1 MLCDELILLD
11 STMTYGDDDDEVVP
25 VFLIKGYKLTKIA
38 FFIENDIK
46 VSYIIIG
53 NNFHLYKITHT
64 MFTTYG

>member
-11 STMTYGDDDDEVVP
+11 STMTYGDDEVVP

-53 NNFHLYKITHT
+53 NNFHLCKITHT

>member
-11 STMTYGDDDDEVVP
+11 SIMIYGDDDDEVVS

-53 NNFHLYKITHT
+53 NNFHLCKITHT